1 MTARRIELV
10 EVGPRDGLQNDTVSA
25 STEQK
30 VAFVDALSRT
40 GLRRIEVSAFV
51 SPKWVPQLADAAEVF
66 DRITRVPGVRYS
78 ALVPN
83 LAGLE
88 RSQACRIDE
97 LAVFTAASETFS
109 RKNINASIA
118 ESLERLTPVVRR
130 AGKPVR
136 GYVSTCWH
144 CPYEGAIAPEAVV
157 PVVDALLEMGC
168 VEIAISDT
176 IGKATVDEVKR
187 LLEVLLRT
195 IPASRFALHMHDT
208 YGNAVANCLAAAE
221 YGITIFDGA
230 AGGLGGCPY
239 APGAP
244 GNVATEA
251 MVRAFGQEATG
262 VDADLVAAAGVALR
276 AGQAG

>member
-144 CPYEGAIAPEAVV
+144 CPYEGAIAPETVV

-176 IGKATVDEVKR
+176 IGKATVDEVRR